1 MRLTSCDLMEA
12 LRFRYN
18 ISSVNLL
25 IEGTRALG
33 LATIAQVFEVS

>member
-12 LRFRYN
+12 LRTRYN
-18 ISSVNLL
+18 ISFMNLL
-25 IEGTRALG
+25 IEDTRALG